1 MVGPLERCKRRAVT
15 SEVLRSEPAPATP
28 APGLSDQE
36 GLARRALAGR
46 EALAAADVVDLQ
58 STYGNQAVAHSV
70 IGAPAEHEQPR
81 DLAGR
86 IAGPAPARAR
96 YVHGQHGAK
105 TREQT
110 RLSKLMGQQ
119 VSGETHESEHT
130 IGYEPLAQ
138 TGGLERGKSPRAR
151 RLENVAPAYQE
162 VGEMHRAHIGTG
174 TRKTPDA
181 SGFDATSY
189 RATQRSLTEAGDISS
204 AVQINQLGYAF
215 VDGFQPGEA
224 EPQVADQQADNSYDT
239 MVENLGSVMHADG
252 EQERIVDVDAVSRA
266 EVFLARRAA
275 KTGVWPTSED
285 IEDAKRRFGV
295 EEP

>member
-1 MVGPLERCKRRAVT
+1 M
-15 SEVLRSEPAPATP
+15 
-28 APGLSDQE
+28 
-36 GLARRALAGR
+36 
-46 EALAAADVVDLQ
+46 DLQ
-58 STYGNQAVAHSV
+58 SSHGNQATVRSV
-70 IGAPAEHEQPR
+70 LGAPTQQEQPR
-81 DLAGR
+81 QPAGR
-86 IAGPAPARAR
+86 IAGPAPKRAT

-110 RLSKLMGQQ
+110 RLSGLMDQK
-119 VSGETHESEHT
+119 VSGDTHESEHT

-162 VGEMHRAHIGTG
+162 VGPMHRAHIGTG
-174 TRKTPDA
+174 TRQTPDA

-215 VDGFQPGEA
+215 IDGFQPGGKEQ
-224 EPQVADQQADNSYDT
+224 EVADQQADNSYGT
-239 MVENLGSVMHADG
+239 MIENLRSVMYADG
-252 EQERIVDVDAVSRA
+252 EQERIVDVGAASRA
-266 EVFLARRAA
+266 EMFLARRAA
-275 KTGVWPTSED
+275 KTGVWPTSEE
-285 IEDAKRRFGV
+285 IGEAKRRFGV